1 MALEGEQPL
10 PALLAQVEATLTE
23 CARAKGLTL
32 RPRGDDE
39 GTNDSGT
46 SDHAFQRQ
54 VASVTW
60 SNGGF
65 DRFRNSSGG
74 GNGGGGGGKGG
85 KAGKDGGG
93 GGGEKGKG
101 GGGGGGGGSHGTC
114 GARDSNSS
122 SSSGDVRG
130 EARFLGGGRGRGG
143 GGGRGSGSFETTTS
157 ESMWASISA

>member
-65 DRFRNSSGG
+65 DRSRDSSGG

-85 KAGKDGGG
+85 KA
-93 GGGEKGKG
+93 GKG